1 MRLQD
6 ELGAVHRERILP
18 SRRDAAWE
26 LLSDPRELE
35 EWLADEVELDEVRE
49 GAEGVLRWGAGGGRR
64 WGGGDECRVV
74 VEEVVPR
81 RRVAMRWERDGGPD
95 TLVEVTLD
103 DDPAGDGTVIR
114 VLGAPWT
121 AVRAVATTLAGAS
134 TGGPAGPVALAA

>member
-6 ELGAVHRERILP
+6 ELGAVRRERVLP
-18 SRRDAAWE
+18 SRRDTAWE

-35 EWLADEVELDEVRE
+35 GWLADEVELDEVRE
-49 GAEGVLRWGAGGGRR
+49 GAEGVLRWA
-64 WGGGDECRVV
+64 GGDECRVV
-74 VEEVVPR
+74 VEEVAAR

-114 VLGAPWT
+114 VLEAPLV
-121 AVRAVATTLAGAS
+121 AVRAVAATLARAS
-134 TGGPAGPVALAA
+134 ASGPSGPVALAA

>member
-35 EWLADEVELDEVRE
+35 EWLADEVELDEGRE
-49 GAEGVLRWGAGGGRR
+49 GAEGVLR

-81 RRVAMRWERDGGPD
+81 CRVAMRWERDGGPD

-103 DDPAGDGTVIR
+103 DDPAGDGTGIR
-114 VLGAPWT
+114 GLEAPLT
-121 AVRAVATTLAGAS
+121 AARAAATTLAGAS